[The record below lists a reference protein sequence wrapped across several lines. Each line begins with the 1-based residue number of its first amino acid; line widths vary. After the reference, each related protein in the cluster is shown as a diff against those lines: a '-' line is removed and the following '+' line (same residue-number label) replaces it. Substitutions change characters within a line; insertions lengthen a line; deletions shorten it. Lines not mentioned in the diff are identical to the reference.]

1 MKEYINMIVEHGK
14 KEDMD
19 CLSNMLVEL
28 MYELKESNHDEY
40 EEYKKKIIG
49 MAYDHKIT
57 KELAK
62 EIVEDMKPKGE
73 YWSMDD
79 IRGVVGELPNLP
91 DVYVVMNSLVND
103 YGEVISP
110 EEVEKYVAMTNAWI
124 NDVDGHKNKT
134 WWYFVNE

>member
-19 CLSNMLVEL
+19 CLSDMLVAL
-28 MYELKESNHDEY
+28 MYELKDTNHTEY
-40 EEYKKKIIG
+40 KEYKKKIIG

-124 NDVDGHKNKT
+124 NDSDGHENKT
-134 WWYFVNE
+134 WWYFVTD